1 MLFKILKYVYI
12 MAVFVVLIFI
22 YLIFYKK
29 LNDSSKI

>member
-29 LNDSSKI
+29 LNDNSKI

>member
-22 YLIFYKK
+22 YFIFYKK

>member
-22 YLIFYKK
+22 YFIFYK
-29 LNDSSKI
+29 LNDSSQI